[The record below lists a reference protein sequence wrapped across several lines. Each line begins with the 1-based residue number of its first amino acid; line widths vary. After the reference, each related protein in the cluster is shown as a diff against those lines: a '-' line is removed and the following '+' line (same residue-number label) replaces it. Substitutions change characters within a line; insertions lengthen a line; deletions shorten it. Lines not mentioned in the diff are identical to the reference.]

1 MQNIS
6 TTRDRWV
13 WVIAG
18 ALMAGTLGVELV
30 TPLGY
35 AVWLT
40 YFMAVGVTVFQNRP
54 QAPLVVGVLSC
65 VLLAI
70 GFQLAPPST
79 NSSFSSINRS
89 IGGVSFL
96 AMALVVTQAIRARR
110 QAEFALWLQQA
121 ENTVEASL
129 RGDQSPEDLADA
141 ALRALCDTLDAQ
153 VGALYRIEG
162 ERLRLTGGAA
172 LPADIPKTLPT
183 NAGQWGEVLQRGTV
197 RRVRGVEA
205 GHLQIASGL
214 GQSGCTE
221 LLLAPVTADGRVI
234 GLVELG
240 RVTGAQTAGS
250 REQELL
256 ARCGENIGLALR
268 TALLRAQL
276 VALLEE
282 TQRQSEELQTQQE
295 ELRVANEELEE
306 QSRSLQQSQ
315 SDLEQQQAELE
326 QTNVQLEERTQ
337 ALEAQKQALL
347 IAQNQLVRNSNE
359 LSTASRYKSEFLA
372 NMSHE
377 LRTPLNSALILAK
390 LLADNKDGTLST
402 EQVKYAQ
409 AILSSNNDLL
419 ALINDILDLSKIEA
433 GHVELADETVA
444 TSSVLQR
451 LRETFEPLARQKGLS
466 LEIGADAGAP
476 TQLVVDNQ
484 RLQQILKNLLANA
497 IKFTEHGTVS
507 LSVQAHAPGRVLFKV
522 NDTGIGIAR
531 EQTEVIFEAFR
542 QADGSTRRR
551 YGGTGLGLSISRDLA
566 QRMGGSIAVDS
577 EPGRGSCFTLELP
590 VDGAPAET
598 GTAAQAPGAGA
609 ASPPVTTAQRHPH
622 DGARVPARGN
632 EAIASPPQPLPIP
645 APSAAPLQRADDDRD
660 QRTRPGRLIMA
671 VEDETRFAQ
680 ALVDLAHELDF
691 DCVVAPNAEE
701 ALRLAGELRPSGI
714 LLDIGLPDASGLS
727 VLERLKRDP
736 ATRHI
741 PVHVVSALERS
752 QIALELGAV
761 GYLIKPATRERL
773 AGAIRQ
779 LEETNARAVRRLLI
793 VEDDSALRAN
803 LQLLL
808 ARDQLDIVAV
818 GSIAEA
824 MEQLAGSTFDCMVT
838 DLALPDG
845 SGYDL
850 LERMAGNDAVAFPP
864 VIVYTGRALTRDEEQ
879 RLRRYSKS
887 IIIKGVRSPERL
899 LDEVTLFLHS
909 VEASLPSDQQR
920 LLREARRR
928 DAVLDGATVLLA
940 EDDVRNIFALS
951 SVLEPLGVT
960 LQIARNGREA
970 LEHLAKHDVDL
981 VLMDI
986 MMPEM
991 DGITAMRQ
999 IRANRQW
1006 QDLPIIALTAKAMAD
1021 DRERCLEAGAND
1033 YIAKPIDVDKLVS
1046 LCRVWCSRQ

>member
-13 WVIAG
+13 WGIAG
-18 ALMAGTLGVELV
+18 ALMAGTLGVELI

-40 YFMAVGVTVFQNRP
+40 YFVAVGVTVFQNRV
-54 QAPLVVGVLSC
+54 QAPLVVAALSC
-65 VLLAI
+65 VLVAI
-70 GFQLAPPST
+70 GFQLAPAST
-79 NSSFSSINRS
+79 NSSFSSVNRS

-96 AMALVVTQAIRARR
+96 AMALVVMQAIRARR
-110 QAEFALWLQQA
+110 QAELALWLQQA
-121 ENTVEASL
+121 ENTIEASL
-129 RGDQSPEDLADA
+129 RGDHSPDDLANA
-141 ALRALCDTLDAQ
+141 AVRVLCHTLDAQ

-172 LPADIPKTLPT
+172 LPADVSKTLPT
-183 NAGQWGEVLQRGTV
+183 DTGQLGEALRGGTV

-214 GQSGCTE
+214 GRSACQE
-221 LLLAPVTADGRVI
+221 LLLAPVVADGRVI
-234 GLVELG
+234 GILELG
-240 RVTGAQTAGS
+240 RAAAPGAART
-250 REQELL
+250 RDEELL

-315 SDLEQQQAELE
+315 SDLELQQAELE

-347 IAQNQLVRNSNE
+347 VAQNQLVRNSNE

-390 LLADNKDGTLST
+390 LLSDNKDGTLSP

-444 TSSVLQR
+444 TTSVLQR
-451 LRETFEPLARQKGLS
+451 LRETFEPLARQKGLALQLAAES
-466 LEIGADAGAP
+466 DAP
-476 TQLVVDNQ
+476 TQLVIDSQ

-497 IKFTEHGTVS
+497 IKFTEHGNVS
-507 LSVQAHAPGRVLFKV
+507 LSIQSHTPGRVLFKV
-522 NDTGIGIAR
+522 NDTGIGIAH
-531 EQTEVIFEAFR
+531 EQTEIIFEAFR

-566 QRMGGSIAVDS
+566 QRMGGSIRVDS
-577 EPGRGSCFTLELP
+577 QPGRGSCFTLELP
-590 VDGAPAET
+590 IDGAPAEPVT
-598 GTAAQAPGAGA
+598 NAGA
-609 ASPPVTTAQRHPH
+609 VAIGATPSSQPASGMAM
-622 DGARVPARGN
+622 
-632 EAIASPPQPLPIP
+632 ASRLGERAAVASTKMPLPIP
-645 APSAAPLQRADDDRD
+645 ATATPPLQRAEDDRD
-660 QRTRPGRLIMA
+660 QRTRPGRLILA
-671 VEDETRFAQ
+671 VEDEARFAQ

-691 DCVVAPNAEE
+691 DCVVAPSAEE
-701 ALRLAGELRPSGI
+701 ALHLATELRPSGI

-761 GYLIKPATRERL
+761 GYLIKPATRELL

-779 LEETNARAVRRLLI
+779 LEDTNARAVRRLLI

-824 MEQLAGSTFDCMVT
+824 MQQLAGSTFDCMVT

-970 LEHLAKHDVDL
+970 LEHLAKHEVDL

-991 DGITAMRQ
+991 DGLTAMRQ